1 MKKTRIVNGIV
12 YTKEG
17 RLLPGEVWV
26 EDGRIV
32 RVLTEESDMAKE
44 SAGLPDFSDADLVD
58 AGGNY
63 VLPGLVDIHSHGAVG
78 HDFCD
83 EDVKGLKE
91 ILAYEKSVGVTSYC
105 PTSMTF
111 PEEKLSRVF
120 AQIPEV
126 MEEED
131 SRYARVLGIN
141 MEGPF
146 ISPAKVG
153 AQNPDYVMKA
163 DVDMFRRLDHNCGN
177 AIRLVT
183 LAPEVEGNMDFIRE
197 LKDEVHIS
205 IGHTAAGYDT
215 ASEAFALGADHVTHL
230 FNAMPAFAHRD
241 PGVVGATADH
251 QRVYAEVICDLIHI
265 HPSMIRAIFSFLGEE
280 RMVLISDSMEATGM
294 EDGVY
299 QLGGQKVKKEGA
311 YARLLDGTIAGSVTC
326 LFDGFRNAVKAGIP
340 LESAIR
346 LVTMNPAKSIG
357 MEDQVGVIAEG
368 NYADLILVDQDLNL
382 IQVL

>member
-44 SAGLPDFSDADLVD
+44 PAGLPDFSDADLVD

-241 PGVVGATADH
+241 PGVVGAAADH

>member
-44 SAGLPDFSDADLVD
+44 PAGLPDFSDADLVD

-205 IGHTAAGYDT
+205 IGHTVAGYDT

-382 IQVL
+382 IKVL

>member
-26 EDGRIV
+26 VDGRIV

-44 SAGLPDFSDADLVD
+44 PAGLPDFSDADLVD

-146 ISPAKVG
+146 ISPAKIG

-357 MEDQVGVIAEG
+357 MEDQVGVIQEG
-368 NYADLILVDQDLNL
+368 NFADLILVDQDLNL

>member
-26 EDGRIV
+26 ADGRIV

-44 SAGLPDFSDADLVD
+44 PAGLPDFSDADLVD

>member
-44 SAGLPDFSDADLVD
+44 PAGLPDFSDADLVD

-205 IGHTAAGYDT
+205 IGHTVAGYDT

-326 LFDGFRNAVKAGIP
+326 LFDGFRNAVKAGIS

-382 IQVL
+382 IKVL

>member
-44 SAGLPDFSDADLVD
+44 PAGLPDFSDADLVD

>member
-1 MKKTRIVNGIV
+1 MNKTRIVNGIV

>member
-1 MKKTRIVNGIV
+1 MNKTRIVNGIV

-44 SAGLPDFSDADLVD
+44 PAGLPDFSDADLVD

>member
-44 SAGLPDFSDADLVD
+44 PAGLSDFSDADLVD

-357 MEDQVGVIAEG
+357 MEDQVGIIAEG

>member
-1 MKKTRIVNGIV
+1 MNKTRIVNGIV

-146 ISPAKVG
+146 ISPAKIG

-241 PGVVGATADH
+241 PGVVGAAADH

-357 MEDQVGVIAEG
+357 MEDQVGIIAEG

>member
-44 SAGLPDFSDADLVD
+44 PAGLPDFSDADLVD

-357 MEDQVGVIAEG
+357 MEDQVGIIAEG

>member
-146 ISPAKVG
+146 ISPAKIG

-241 PGVVGATADH
+241 PGVVGAAADH

>member
-26 EDGRIV
+26 VDGRIV
-32 RVLTEESDMAKE
+32 RVLTEESDMVKE
-44 SAGLPDFSDADLVD
+44 PAGLPDFSDADLVD

-146 ISPAKVG
+146 ISPAKIG

-357 MEDQVGVIAEG
+357 MEDQVGVIQEG
-368 NYADLILVDQDLNL
+368 NFADLILVDQDLNL

>member
-146 ISPAKVG
+146 ISPAKIG

-241 PGVVGATADH
+241 PGVVGAAADH

-368 NYADLILVDQDLNL
+368 NYADLILVDQVLNL

>member
-1 MKKTRIVNGIV
+1 MNKTRIVNGIV

-44 SAGLPDFSDADLVD
+44 PAGLPDFSDADLVD

-241 PGVVGATADH
+241 PGVVGAAADH

-346 LVTMNPAKSIG
+346 LVTMNPAQSIG

>member
-1 MKKTRIVNGIV
+1 
-12 YTKEG
+12 
-17 RLLPGEVWV
+17 
-26 EDGRIV
+26 
-32 RVLTEESDMAKE
+32 
-44 SAGLPDFSDADLVD
+44 
-58 AGGNY
+58 
-63 VLPGLVDIHSHGAVG
+63 
-78 HDFCD
+78 
-83 EDVKGLKE
+83 
-91 ILAYEKSVGVTSYC
+91 
-105 PTSMTF
+105 
-111 PEEKLSRVF
+111 
-120 AQIPEV
+120 
-126 MEEED
+126 
-131 SRYARVLGIN
+131 ARVLGIN

-357 MEDQVGVIAEG
+357 MEDQVGIIAEG

>member
-44 SAGLPDFSDADLVD
+44 PAGLPDFSDADLVD

-215 ASEAFALGADHVTHL
+215 ASEAFVLGADHVTHL

>member
-1 MKKTRIVNGIV
+1 MRTRIINGTI
-12 YTKEG
+12 YTKECK
-17 RLLPGEVWV
+17 LLPGEVWV
-26 EDGRIV
+26 EDDKIV
-32 RVLTEESDMAKE
+32 RVLTEGDCAPSHPAE
-44 SAGLPDFSDADLVD
+44 DFADASIVD
-58 AGGNY
+58 ANGCY
-63 VLPGLVDIHSHGAVG
+63 VLPGLVDVHSHGAMG

-83 EDVKGLKE
+83 EDVEGLKA

-111 PEEKLSRVF
+111 PEEKLARVF
-120 AQIPEV
+120 AQIPKVQEHS
-126 MEEED
+126 D

-163 DVDMFRRLDHNCGN
+163 DAAMFRRLNEVSGH
-177 AIRLVT
+177 AISLVT
-183 LAPEVEGNMDFIRE
+183 LAPEEDGNMDFIRQ

-205 IGHTAAGYDT
+205 IGHTAADYPKAD
-215 ASEAFALGADHVTHL
+215 EAFSLGADHVTHL

-241 PGVVGATADH
+241 PGVVGAATDH
-251 QRVYAEVICDLIHI
+251 PHVFAEVICDLIHI
-265 HPSMIRAIFSFLGEE
+265 HPSMIRSIFRFLGEE

-294 EDGVY
+294 EDGAY
-299 QLGGQKVKKEGA
+299 QLGGQKVNKKGP
-311 YARLLDGTIAGSVTC
+311 YARLSDGTIAGSVTC
-326 LFDGFRNAVKAGIP
+326 LYDGFKNAVKVGIP

-357 MEDQVGVIAEG
+357 MEDQVGIIKEG
-368 NYADLILVDQDLNL
+368 NYADLLLVDQELNL
-382 IQVL
+382 IRVL

>member
-44 SAGLPDFSDADLVD
+44 PAGLPDFSDADLVD

-241 PGVVGATADH
+241 PGVVGAAADH

-357 MEDQVGVIAEG
+357 MEDQVGIIAEG

>member
-1 MKKTRIVNGIV
+1 MNKTRIVNGIV

-44 SAGLPDFSDADLVD
+44 PAGLPDFSDADLVD

-146 ISPAKVG
+146 ISTAKVG

-241 PGVVGATADH
+241 PGVVGAAADH

>member
-44 SAGLPDFSDADLVD
+44 PAGLPDFSDADLVD

-251 QRVYAEVICDLIHI
+251 QSVYAEVICDLIHI

>member
-26 EDGRIV
+26 EDDRIV
-32 RVLTEESDMAKE
+32 RVLIEESDMAKE
-44 SAGLPDFSDADLVD
+44 PAGLPDFSDADLVD

-340 LESAIR
+340 LESAIC

>member
-1 MKKTRIVNGIV
+1 MNKTRIVNGIV

-44 SAGLPDFSDADLVD
+44 PAGLPDFSDADLVD

-251 QRVYAEVICDLIHI
+251 QRVYVEVICDLIHI

>member
-32 RVLTEESDMAKE
+32 RVLTEDCAE
-44 SAGLPDFSDADLVD
+44 GLPDFSDADLVD

>member
-44 SAGLPDFSDADLVD
+44 PAGLPDFSDADLVD

-146 ISPAKVG
+146 ISPAKIG

-357 MEDQVGVIAEG
+357 MEDQVGIIAEG

>member
-26 EDGRIV
+26 EDDRIV
-32 RVLTEESDMAKE
+32 RVLIEESDMAKE
-44 SAGLPDFSDADLVD
+44 PAGLPDFSDADLVD

-357 MEDQVGVIAEG
+357 MEDQVGIIAEG

>member
-241 PGVVGATADH
+241 PGVVGAVADH

>member
-241 PGVVGATADH
+241 PGVVGAAADH

-357 MEDQVGVIAEG
+357 MEDQVGIIAEG

>member
-26 EDGRIV
+26 EDDRIV
-32 RVLTEESDMAKE
+32 RVLIEESDMAKE
-44 SAGLPDFSDADLVD
+44 PAGLPDFSDADLVD

-241 PGVVGATADH
+241 PGVVGAAADH

>member
-1 MKKTRIVNGIV
+1 MNKTRIVNGIV

-44 SAGLPDFSDADLVD
+44 PAGLPDFSDADLVD

-251 QRVYAEVICDLIHI
+251 QSVYAEVICDLIHI

>member
-1 MKKTRIVNGIV
+1 MNKTRIVNGIV

-131 SRYARVLGIN
+131 SR
-141 MEGPF
+141 
-146 ISPAKVG
+146 
-153 AQNPDYVMKA
+153 
-163 DVDMFRRLDHNCGN
+163 
-177 AIRLVT
+177 
-183 LAPEVEGNMDFIRE
+183 
-197 LKDEVHIS
+197 
-205 IGHTAAGYDT
+205 
-215 ASEAFALGADHVTHL
+215 
-230 FNAMPAFAHRD
+230 
-241 PGVVGATADH
+241 
-251 QRVYAEVICDLIHI
+251 
-265 HPSMIRAIFSFLGEE
+265 
-280 RMVLISDSMEATGM
+280 
-294 EDGVY
+294 
-299 QLGGQKVKKEGA
+299 
-311 YARLLDGTIAGSVTC
+311 
-326 LFDGFRNAVKAGIP
+326 
-340 LESAIR
+340 
-346 LVTMNPAKSIG
+346 
-357 MEDQVGVIAEG
+357 
-368 NYADLILVDQDLNL
+368 
-382 IQVL
+382 